1 VENSSLAE
9 YHEYI
14 EKAVELIKEAL
25 PDEIKSFVLWFNSKL
40 GEKDVALSDKQL
52 EQINEPKEVMSMFST
67 VLDQIE
73 EQGMQKGLQKG
84 LQKTA
89 LNMIKLGSD
98 LAFVAKVTGFT
109 EEELKKMAKADL
121 SD

>member
-1 VENSSLAE
+1 
-9 YHEYI
+9 
-14 EKAVELIKEAL
+14 
-25 PDEIKSFVLWFNSKL
+25 
-40 GEKDVALSDKQL
+40 
-52 EQINEPKEVMSMFST
+52 MFST

-73 EQGMQKGLQKG
+73 EQGMQKG

-121 SD
+121 TD